1 MNTEKS
7 GKSPLRSKDNVQ
19 LSGERLCFRHNFHDI
34 CSIQSELLLY
44 KEKMMTVVSYHVKVV
59 NTSTF
64 YCPMS
69 KEGLGCSRE
78 T

>member
-1 MNTEKS
+1 MNTEMS
-7 GKSPLRSKDNVQ
+7 ARSPLRSKDNVQ

-44 KEKMMTVVSYHVKVV
+44 KKKMMMVVSYDVEVV

-64 YCPMS
+64 YCPLS
-69 KEGLGCSRE
+69 KERLGCSLE